1 MEDSFLDA
9 YLSVLLQNNVILELH
24 DPIYQR
30 GTIELKIFEKLI
42 NNKKFIKL
50 VVISNV
56 LKNIFLK
63 KGYLNQNQILVAH
76 DGADEVN
83 DFENKIDLLGK
94 KENLKVGYLGSLY
107 KGKGI
112 EVIHL
117 VSNKVSKKNIEFHI
131 VGGNEKEIEY
141 WRSRINSKN
150 VFLWICTT

>member
-1 MEDSFLDA
+1 M
-9 YLSVLLQNNVILELH
+9 SVLLQNNVILELH

-63 KGYLNQNQILVAH
+63 SGYLNENQILVAH
-76 DGADEVN
+76 DGADEVK
-83 DFENKIDLLGK
+83 DFENKIHLLGK

-117 VSNKVSKKNIEFHI
+117 VANKVSKNIEFHI